1 MIDPSEPLETQLERQ
16 GKIIEALMQRAAR
29 ENDVGETAYSLFQS
43 AIALQ
48 GEVWE
53 KTKHLEEVLDT
64 LGQASNRLRNSEFA
78 LEQTERNLADAL
90 DAMEGGFALFS
101 EDALEICNAQ
111 FRNMVPDICE
121 MIVAGLSIT
130 DYFKALN
137 DSPQVTTKGATPK
150 KASVG
155 SDEIGNQSP
164 KYPSVFGL
172 KNDRWFQITQ
182 KRASPRKTVLLSTE
196 ITNIVLQN
204 RIEKDQLIDKQSIFM
219 KAAFE
224 HISQG
229 VCTFSPSGTLILR
242 NERFRKLLRLPVT
255 LVRKGTQLSQIL
267 SFFARHELA
276 PETGMSIEAEV
287 LAAIAPDREGIERK
301 VRLTSGDILNISIH
315 RLPDKGLIMNVIDFT
330 AEAQMTDVLEKRVG
344 ERTRELT
351 QANERLQRQHQE
363 QIRIDEQLRQ
373 AKERAEEAVSSKT
386 RFFAA
391 ASHDLLQPVNAA
403 KLLISTMTESAR
415 DKAVGDTVSRL
426 ERSFKSIESLLHALL
441 DISRLDSTGTELSFS
456 IFNIGE
462 LLSTVQRDC
471 RQLAEEKG
479 IRLDIVPSSLW
490 VKSDQRYLVRSVQNL
505 IVNAIQY
512 TQEGRVL
519 AGCRRKGPDVVIEV
533 WDTGIGISKKDQK
546 RIFNEFTRAAP
557 DSAGTGMGL
566 GLSIVDRACRRLNH
580 SVNVRSKPGVGSV
593 FSITIPICDAP
604 VANGQN
610 ENASLPLSS
619 GAMDVI
625 VLIVENNPDVM
636 FATAQQIE
644 SWGGS
649 VLTAASTKEALTCVR
664 ELGMPPDIIL
674 ADYQLDGDDNGVK
687 TIAELRRATK
697 TDIPAIMIT
706 ANREEDLAEQS
717 REHRFTILTKPVELS
732 RLRPLIDWETRRL
745 NTG

>member
-1 MIDPSEPLETQLERQ
+1 MIDPDEPLERQLERQ

-29 ENDVGETAYSLFQS
+29 EDDVGRSAYSLFQS

-53 KTKHLEEVLDT
+53 KTKHLEQVLDT
-64 LGQASNRLRNSEFA
+64 LGQASSRLRNSEFA

-90 DAMEGGFALFS
+90 DAMEGGFALFT
-101 EDALEICNAQ
+101 EEGLEICNAQ
-111 FRNMVPDICE
+111 FKSMVPGISRQ
-121 MIVAGLSIT
+121 IVAGLSIA
-130 DYFKALN
+130 DYFAAL
-137 DSPQVTTKGATPK
+137 DSSPQVTTKGASSK
-150 KASVG
+150 K
-155 SDEIGNQSP
+155 SDVANKNSADASP

-172 KNDRWFQITQ
+172 RNDRWFQITQ

-204 RIEKDQLIDKQSIFM
+204 RIEKDQLIDKQSVFL

-229 VCTFSPSGTLILR
+229 VCTFSPSGSLILR
-242 NERFRKLLRLPVT
+242 NERFRQLLRLPLT
-255 LVRKGTQLSQIL
+255 LVRKGTPLSQIL
-267 SFFARHELA
+267 AFFARHEMA
-276 PETGMSIEAEV
+276 PETGASIESEF
-287 LAAIAPDREGIERK
+287 LAAIEPDRDGIERK

-315 RLPDKGLIMNVIDFT
+315 RLPDTGLIMNVFDFT
-330 AEAQMTDVLEKRVG
+330 AEAQMTDVLEQKVG

-351 QANERLQRQHQE
+351 EANELLQRQHKE

-403 KLLISTMTESAR
+403 KLLISTMTESAQ
-415 DKAVGDTVSRL
+415 DKAVSDTVSRL

-441 DISRLDSTGTELSFS
+441 DISRLDSTGTELSLS
-456 IFNIGE
+456 TFNIGE

-479 IRLDIVPSSLW
+479 IRLDIVPSSIW

-505 IVNAIQY
+505 IVNGIQY

-519 AGCRRKGPDVVIEV
+519 AGCRRKGSNVVIEV

-546 RIFNEFTRAAP
+546 RIFNEFTRAGP
-557 DSAGTGMGL
+557 ESAGGGMGL

-604 VANGQN
+604 VETGHS
-610 ENASLPLSS
+610 ENAALPPAS

-625 VLIVENNPDVM
+625 VLIVENNPDVL
-636 FATAQQIE
+636 FATTQQIE

-649 VLTAASTKEALTCVR
+649 VLTAASTKEALTAVR

-674 ADYQLDGDDNGVK
+674 ADYQLDEEDNGVK
-687 TIAELRRATK
+687 TIVELRRATK

-706 ANREEDLAEQS
+706 ANREEDLSEQS
-717 REHRFTILTKPVELS
+717 RAHRFTILTKPVELS
-732 RLRPLIDWETRRL
+732 RLRPLIDWETRRV
-745 NTG
+745 NAG